1 MIDDVEAKASEV
13 STLYLGYQLRA
24 NTRYNT
30 DLIVDFENAGGRGIS
45 QALGLAGETN
55 LDVVR
60 NPTLSIAPYLSHGEI
75 HQIIGLTNA
84 MTDQDRGP
92 FALATKVPVRRFEI
106 RIGKMSLPDTLDM
119 NSVGSDSHLQF
130 TNWTIDNNG
139 AWDYAAD
146 TRGYT
151 VGGILEYDD
160 RVWSA
165 RYAIAAMPTVANGII
180 LDWAFSRAN
189 GQNWEF
195 ELRKGLFAPLL
206 NSKREG
212 AVRVLSFVNHAHMGD
227 YRESVQ
233 QYLAGKIATPD
244 ITQTERNGQ
253 VKYGFGLNTEQEVT
267 DSLRLFA
274 RFGWNEDQHESFAY
288 TEVGQTIL
296 FGGDY
301 NGHDWHQVER
311 QGRRGVCL
319 QRHQARPPE
328 LSSLRRTRFS
338 AGRRKSE
345 LWAREYSRVVLQR
358 PSVATGSTACSAGRR
373 LRIPATTAIAVRCTC
388 RPCACTS
395 IFEREQGTS
404 DRGTK
409 GTRRRKA
416 YFPAGCCPCGVRG
429 QVDDHLAGL
438 GVMQFFPRLALNF
451 LGVRLQ
457 ALDLLAHLLV
467 FLLQVLDFL
476 LQSAVFG
483 AFLLPHGDAVLAV
496 DHMPRDQQR
505 QHHGHAGSRRP
516 PQPLCPDQG
525 TLAQRRRLGVC
536 LGRFCLRVFLLR
548 CFFRHRTQSSISREQ
563 IFRPPC
569 AGLASGSRR
578 APRCTP

>member
-1 MIDDVEAKASEV
+1 MPIRCPNPRWIVLPGLACAFVLTTAISAAQVPGDLPSAPEPQCAAVSDGGEQAPRLFMALMAGSIHIEVAASETDWATEGSTEDAGPTAPPAAQTLTMFPHSDTAPYWISGQANSILQMHGHFHSPYQGTNSLIDDVETKASEV
-13 STLYLGYQLRA
+13 ATLNLGYQLRP

-60 NPTLSIAPYLSHGEI
+60 NPTLSIVPYLSHGEI
-75 HQIIGLTNA
+75 HQIIGLTNE
-84 MTDQDRGP
+84 MTDRERGP

-106 RIGKMSLPDTLDM
+106 SIGKMALPDSFDS

-165 RYAIAAMPTVANGII
+165 RYAIAAMPTVANGIS

-212 AVRVLSFVNHAHMGD
+212 AVRVLSYVNHAHMGD

-233 QYLAGKIATPD
+233 QYLAEKIATPD
-244 ITQTERNGQ
+244 IIQTERFGA

-296 FGGDY
+296 FGGDLSGHSWHRSNDKVGVAFVSNAIKRDHQNYLHYGGLGFLLGDGNLNYGRENILEWYY
-301 NGHDWHQVER
+301 NAHFWH
-311 QGRRGVCL
+311 GLYGMI
-319 QRHQARPPE
+319 
-328 LSSLRRTRFS
+328 
-338 AGRRKSE
+338 G
-345 LWAREYSRVVLQR
+345 
-358 PSVATGSTACSAGRR
+358 GSQIENPGYNR
-373 LRIPATTAIAVRCTC
+373 
-388 RPCACTS
+388 
-395 IFEREQGTS
+395 
-404 DRGTK
+404 DRGPVYVST
-409 GTRRRKA
+409 
-416 YFPAGCCPCGVRG
+416 VR
-429 QVDDHLAGL
+429 
-438 GVMQFFPRLALNF
+438 
-451 LGVRLQ
+451 
-457 ALDLLAHLLV
+457 AHI
-467 FLLQVLDFL
+467 DF
-476 LQSAVFG
+476 
-483 AFLLPHGDAVLAV
+483 
-496 DHMPRDQQR
+496 
-505 QHHGHAGSRRP
+505 
-516 PQPLCPDQG
+516 
-525 TLAQRRRLGVC
+525 
-536 LGRFCLRVFLLR
+536 
-548 CFFRHRTQSSISREQ
+548 
-563 IFRPPC
+563 
-569 AGLASGSRR
+569 
-578 APRCTP
+578 